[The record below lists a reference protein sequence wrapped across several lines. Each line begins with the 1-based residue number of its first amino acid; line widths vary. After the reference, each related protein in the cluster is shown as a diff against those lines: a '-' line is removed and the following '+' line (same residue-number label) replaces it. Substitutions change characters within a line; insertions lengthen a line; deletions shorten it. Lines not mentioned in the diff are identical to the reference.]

1 MPIAVI
7 ALIVLA
13 AVGAGAYFFT
23 TTPTT
28 EPTTITREEV
38 ARPVDEEAG
47 TEELAIA
54 ADSTEP
60 EPEPTSDTSSIYAD
74 GTYRA
79 TGSYLTPRRTSHDI
93 EVELTIENDIV
104 VASNVLYDGQASGFS
119 NDNQARFDGTY
130 QTEVIGQPLDSINL
144 SRVGSASLTSNAFN
158 EAKAKIASAAR
169 S

>member
-28 EPTTITREEV
+28 EPSTITQEEV
-38 ARPVDEEAG
+38 ARPAEEEVE
-47 TEELAIA
+47 TETEALAIA
-54 ADSTEP
+54 SDST
-60 EPEPTSDTSSIYAD
+60 EPEPTSDTSSIYTD

-104 VASNVLYDGQASGFS
+104 IASNVLYDGQASGFS
-119 NDNQARFDGTY
+119 NDNQARFDSTY

-158 EAKAKIASAAR
+158 EAKAKIASEAR